1 MALKPLAERLESL
14 PRILVGPMLRR
25 VEPEGATVSLALRSD
40 FGKDRVRRYRREH
53 RGRGLAQA
61 MTLVCRNRRRL

>member
-1 MALKPLAERLESL
+1 MALKPLAERLGSL

-40 FGKDRVRRYRREH
+40 FGKD
-53 RGRGLAQA
+53 
-61 MTLVCRNRRRL
+61 